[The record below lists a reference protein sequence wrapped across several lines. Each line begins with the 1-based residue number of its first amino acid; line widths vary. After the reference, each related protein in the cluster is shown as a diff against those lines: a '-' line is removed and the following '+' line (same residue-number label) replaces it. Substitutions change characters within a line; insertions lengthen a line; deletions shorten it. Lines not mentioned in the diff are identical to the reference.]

1 MKWLVYIVIAL
12 SIVGCGTAKE
22 PTIEEQEAYNTLKAF
37 IAEKDF
43 TILSDYARPQASSGL
58 NSLQNSNILG
68 NGNSVAGISLQGN
81 PNYLNVTND
90 TISAHLPFYGERRIG
105 SGFGSNGAI
114 DFNAQ
119 PNNYKVIEND
129 KKRAVEI
136 SFDIKGNSEL
146 YTINLTVFSNKRT
159 TLLVTSSQRTNIEYT
174 GKAKLTV
181 NESLE

>member
-1 MKWLVYIVIAL
+1 MKWVICVLVIF
-12 SIVGCGTAKE
+12 SIISCGGSKE
-22 PTIEEQEAYNTLKAF
+22 LTVEEQEVYNSLKEF

-43 TILSDYARPQASSGL
+43 TIVSDYARPQASSGL

-81 PNYLNVTND
+81 PNFLKITTD
-90 TISAHLPFYGERRIG
+90 TISAHLPFFGERRIG

-119 PNNYKVIEND
+119 PNNYKVSNND

-136 SFDIKGNSEL
+136 SFGIKGNSEL
-146 YTINLTVFSNKRT
+146 YTINLTIFLNKRT

-174 GKAKLTV
+174 GSAKQSV
-181 NESLE
+181 SDR

>member
-81 PNYLNVTND
+81 PNYLKVTND

-105 SGFGSNGAI
+105 SGFRSNGAI

-119 PNNYKVIEND
+119 PNN
-129 KKRAVEI
+129 
-136 SFDIKGNSEL
+136 
-146 YTINLTVFSNKRT
+146 
-159 TLLVTSSQRTNIEYT
+159 
-174 GKAKLTV
+174 
-181 NESLE
+181 